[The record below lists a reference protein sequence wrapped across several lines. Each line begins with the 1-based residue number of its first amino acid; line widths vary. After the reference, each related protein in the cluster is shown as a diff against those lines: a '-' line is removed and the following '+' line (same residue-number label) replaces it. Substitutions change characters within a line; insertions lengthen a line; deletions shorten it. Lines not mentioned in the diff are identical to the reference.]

1 MKKFRLLLMMSS
13 LLALVCSFTACSTD
27 IAERYPTIS
36 VEVTTGA
43 VTANSVTFTVTAE
56 GADEIYYWVAEASEP
71 VVAEGEVAPDT
82 KLLIEKGTYLDAQ
95 TDLPFSQEVVKT
107 GLAPTT
113 EYKIYVYAKNFA
125 HHAYATPASATTT
138 EVVAVVVPTVEVVI
152 SEASVAAREF
162 TASVTTTNAQKGAWM
177 VVPKYTEGVT
187 AAKVF
192 AEGTAMTTAELNDA
206 IDIVVSA
213 LEPLTEYDFYVAV
226 ENDGVQVL
234 SDVATATTT
243 VPVVELYFGSDALLQ
258 SYDLND
264 IIGIPGVWVTLM
276 DSATGAAANLFM
288 YDLSSYPE
296 NPGYMMGG
304 DYPALSGSFDNG
316 QLPEQSCLLAD
327 PGYTMFADLVT
338 GEEYT
343 VLGDMGT
350 DSFGSVYGVNLLTVM
365 PDADNNMLTFNVPA
379 LDSKGEFVVIQGQYT
394 GPLGYQVTPTTYPM
408 NLEVW
413 NFTNFTLKQNGDVVT
428 LKSTS
433 INGDFVMVLNTN
445 GGVFDNSQGAYFEAG
460 EGGNMTGGY
469 YSYVEGPE
477 EFLFVS
483 GRIAF
488 EKVDDAGNYILHVSR
503 SRAQMEVPGWIL
515 VGESGAYEVEA
526 PEEGY
531 RITITPAAE

>member
-56 GADEIYYWVAEASEP
+56 GADEIYYWVAKASEP

-226 ENDGVQVL
+226 ENDGIQVL

-243 VPVVELYFGSDALLQ
+243 APVVELYFGSDALLQ

-288 YDLSSYPE
+288 YDFSSYPE

>member
-56 GADEIYYWVAEASEP
+56 GADEIYYWVAKAAEA

-95 TDLPFSQEVVKT
+95 TDLPFSQEVVET

-113 EYKIYVYAKNFA
+113 EYKIYVYAENFA

-226 ENDGVQVL
+226 ENDGIQVL

-243 VPVVELYFGSDALLQ
+243 APVVELYFGSDALLQ

-288 YDLSSYPE
+288 YDFSSYPE

-433 INGDFVMVLNTN
+433 INGDFVMVLNTD

>member
-43 VTANSVTFTVTAE
+43 VTANSVAFTITAE
-56 GADEIYYWVAEASEP
+56 GADEIYYWVAKASEP

-226 ENDGVQVL
+226 ETDGVQVL

-327 PGYTMFADLVT
+327 PGYTSFANLVT

>member
-56 GADEIYYWVAEASEP
+56 GADEIYYWVAKAAEA
-71 VVAEGEVAPDT
+71 VVPEGEVAPDT

-95 TDLPFSQEVVKT
+95 TDLPFSQEVVET

-226 ENDGVQVL
+226 ETDGVQVL

>member
-56 GADEIYYWVAEASEP
+56 GADEIYYWVAKAAEA

-95 TDLPFSQEVVKT
+95 TDLPFSQEVVET

-226 ENDGVQVL
+226 ETDGVQVL

-243 VPVVELYFGSDALLQ
+243 APVVELYFGSDALLQ

>member
-56 GADEIYYWVAEASEP
+56 GADEIYYWVAKASEP

-95 TDLPFSQEVVKT
+95 TDLPFSQEVVET

-226 ENDGVQVL
+226 ETDGVQVL

-243 VPVVELYFGSDALLQ
+243 APVVELYFGSDALLQ

-526 PEEGY
+526 PEEGD

>member
-27 IAERYPTIS
+27 IAERYLTIS

-56 GADEIYYWVAEASEP
+56 GADEIYYWVAKAAEA
-71 VVAEGEVAPDT
+71 VVPEGEVAPDT

-95 TDLPFSQEVVKT
+95 TDLPFSQEVVET

-113 EYKIYVYAKNFA
+113 EYKIYVYAENFA

-226 ENDGVQVL
+226 ETDGVQVL

-316 QLPEQSCLLAD
+316 VLPEQSCLLAD
-327 PGYTMFADLVT
+327 PGYTSFANLVT

>member
-56 GADEIYYWVAEASEP
+56 GADEIYYWVAKAAEA

-95 TDLPFSQEVVKT
+95 TDLPFSQEVVET

-113 EYKIYVYAKNFA
+113 EYKIYVYAENFA

-226 ENDGVQVL
+226 ENDGIQVL

-243 VPVVELYFGSDALLQ
+243 APVVELYFGSDALLQ

>member
-56 GADEIYYWVAEASEP
+56 GADEIYYWVAKAAEA

-95 TDLPFSQEVVKT
+95 TDLPFSQEVVET

-113 EYKIYVYAKNFA
+113 EYKIYVYAENFA

-243 VPVVELYFGSDALLQ
+243 APVVELYFGSDALLQ

-288 YDLSSYPE
+288 YDFSSYPE

-433 INGDFVMVLNTN
+433 INGDFVMVLNTD

>member
-1 MKKFRLLLMMSS
+1 MMSS

-56 GADEIYYWVAEASEP
+56 GADEIYYWVAKAAEA
-71 VVAEGEVAPDT
+71 VVPEGEVAPDT

-95 TDLPFSQEVVKT
+95 TDLPFSQEVVET

-113 EYKIYVYAKNFA
+113 EYKIYVYAENFA

-226 ENDGVQVL
+226 ETDGVQVL

-327 PGYTMFADLVT
+327 PGYTSFANLVT

-350 DSFGSVYGVNLLTVM
+350 DSFGSVYGVNILTVM

>member
-56 GADEIYYWVAEASEP
+56 GADEIYYWVAKASEP

-95 TDLPFSQEVVKT
+95 TDLPFSQEVVET

-113 EYKIYVYAKNFA
+113 EYKIYVYAENFA

-226 ENDGVQVL
+226 ENDGIQVL

-243 VPVVELYFGSDALLQ
+243 APVVELYFGSDALLQ

-288 YDLSSYPE
+288 YDFSSYPE

>member
-226 ENDGVQVL
+226 ENDGIQVL

-288 YDLSSYPE
+288 YDFSSYPE

>member
-56 GADEIYYWVAEASEP
+56 GADEIYYWVAKAAEA

-113 EYKIYVYAKNFA
+113 EYKIYVYAENFA

-226 ENDGVQVL
+226 ENDGIQVL

-243 VPVVELYFGSDALLQ
+243 APVVELYFGSDALLQ

-276 DSATGAAANLFM
+276 DSATGASANLFM
-288 YDLSSYPE
+288 YDFSSYPE

>member
-56 GADEIYYWVAEASEP
+56 GADEIYYWVAKAAEA
-71 VVAEGEVAPDT
+71 VVPEGEVAPDT

-95 TDLPFSQEVVKT
+95 TDLPFSQEVVET

-113 EYKIYVYAKNFA
+113 EYKIYVYAENFA

-226 ENDGVQVL
+226 ETDGVQVL

>member
-56 GADEIYYWVAEASEP
+56 GADEIYYWVAKAAEA
-71 VVAEGEVAPDT
+71 VVPEGEVAPDT

-95 TDLPFSQEVVKT
+95 TDLPFSQEVVET

-113 EYKIYVYAKNFA
+113 EYKIYVYAENFA

-226 ENDGVQVL
+226 ENDGIQVL

-243 VPVVELYFGSDALLQ
+243 VPVVELYFGEDALMQ
-258 SYDLND
+258 SIDLND
-264 IIGIPGVWVTLM
+264 IIGVPGVFVSLM
-276 DSATGAAANLFM
+276 DGNTGAAANLFM

-327 PGYTMFADLVT
+327 PGYTSFANLVT

>member
-56 GADEIYYWVAEASEP
+56 GADEIYYWVAKAAEA
-71 VVAEGEVAPDT
+71 VVPEGEVAPDT

-95 TDLPFSQEVVKT
+95 TDLPFSQEVVET

-113 EYKIYVYAKNFA
+113 EYKIYVYAENFA

-226 ENDGVQVL
+226 ETDGVQVL

-316 QLPEQSCLLAD
+316 VLPEQSCLLAD
-327 PGYTMFADLVT
+327 PGYTSFANLVT

-379 LDSKGEFVVIQGQYT
+379 WDSKGEFVVIQGQYT

>member
-56 GADEIYYWVAEASEP
+56 GADEIYYWVAKAAEA
-71 VVAEGEVAPDT
+71 VVPEGEVAPDT

-95 TDLPFSQEVVKT
+95 TDLPFSQEVVET

-113 EYKIYVYAKNFA
+113 EYKIYVYAENFA

-187 AAKVF
+187 AAKVL
-192 AEGTAMTTAELNDA
+192 AEGTALATAELNDA

-226 ENDGVQVL
+226 ETDGVQVL

-477 EFLFVS
+477 EYLFVS

>member
-56 GADEIYYWVAEASEP
+56 GADEIYYWVAKAAEA

-95 TDLPFSQEVVKT
+95 TDLPFSQEVVET

-113 EYKIYVYAKNFA
+113 EYKIYVYAENFA

-226 ENDGVQVL
+226 ETDGVQVL

-258 SYDLND
+258 SYDLNE

-288 YDLSSYPE
+288 YDFSSYPE

-433 INGDFVMVLNTN
+433 INGDFVMVLNTD

>member
-243 VPVVELYFGSDALLQ
+243 APVVELYFGSDALLQ

-288 YDLSSYPE
+288 YDFSSYPE

-433 INGDFVMVLNTN
+433 INGDFVMVLNTD

>member
-27 IAERYPTIS
+27 IAERYPNIS

-56 GADEIYYWVAEASEP
+56 GADEIYYWVAKAAEA

-95 TDLPFSQEVVKT
+95 TDLPFSQEVVET

-243 VPVVELYFGSDALLQ
+243 APVVELYFSSDALLQ

-288 YDLSSYPE
+288 YDFSSYPE

>member
-95 TDLPFSQEVVKT
+95 TDLPFSQEVVAT
-107 GLAPTT
+107 GLAATT
-113 EYKIYVYAKNFA
+113 EYKIYVYAENFA

-226 ENDGVQVL
+226 ENDGIQVL

>member
-113 EYKIYVYAKNFA
+113 EYKIYVYAENFA

-226 ENDGVQVL
+226 ENDGIQVL

-243 VPVVELYFGSDALLQ
+243 APVVELYFGSDALLQ

>member
-226 ENDGVQVL
+226 ETDGVQVL

>member
-56 GADEIYYWVAEASEP
+56 GADEIYYWVAKAAEA
-71 VVAEGEVAPDT
+71 VVPEGEVAPDT

-95 TDLPFSQEVVKT
+95 TDLPFSQEVVET
-107 GLAPTT
+107 GLAATT
-113 EYKIYVYAKNFA
+113 EYKIYVYAENFA

-226 ENDGVQVL
+226 ETDGVQVL

-327 PGYTMFADLVT
+327 PGYTSFADLVT

>member
-56 GADEIYYWVAEASEP
+56 GADEIYYWVAKASEP

-95 TDLPFSQEVVKT
+95 TDLPFSQEVVET

-113 EYKIYVYAKNFA
+113 EYKIYVYAENFA

-226 ENDGVQVL
+226 ENDGIQVL

-243 VPVVELYFGSDALLQ
+243 APVVELYFGEDALMQ
-258 SYDLND
+258 SIDLND
-264 IIGIPGVWVTLM
+264 IIGVPGVFVSLM
-276 DSATGAAANLFM
+276 DGNTGAAANLFM

>member
-56 GADEIYYWVAEASEP
+56 GADEIYYWVAKAAEA

-113 EYKIYVYAKNFA
+113 EYKIYVYAENFA

-226 ENDGVQVL
+226 ENDGIQVL

-243 VPVVELYFGSDALLQ
+243 APVVELYFGSDALLQ

>member
-95 TDLPFSQEVVKT
+95 TDLPFSQEVVET

-288 YDLSSYPE
+288 YDFSSYPE

-433 INGDFVMVLNTN
+433 INGDFVMVLNTT

>member
-95 TDLPFSQEVVKT
+95 TDLPFSQEVVET

-113 EYKIYVYAKNFA
+113 EYKIYVYAENFA

-226 ENDGVQVL
+226 ENDGIQVL

-243 VPVVELYFGSDALLQ
+243 APVVELYFGSDALLQ

>member
-226 ENDGVQVL
+226 ETDGVQVL

-243 VPVVELYFGSDALLQ
+243 APVVELYFGSDALLQ

>member
-27 IAERYPTIS
+27 ITERYPTIS

-56 GADEIYYWVAEASEP
+56 GADEIYYWVAKAAEA
-71 VVAEGEVAPDT
+71 VVPEGEVAPDT

-95 TDLPFSQEVVKT
+95 TDLPFSQEVVET

-113 EYKIYVYAKNFA
+113 EYKIYVYAENFA

-226 ENDGVQVL
+226 ENDGIQVL

-243 VPVVELYFGSDALLQ
+243 APVVELYFGSDALLQ

-288 YDLSSYPE
+288 YDFSSYPE

>member
-56 GADEIYYWVAEASEP
+56 GADEIYYWVAKAAEA
-71 VVAEGEVAPDT
+71 VVPEGEVAPDT

-226 ENDGVQVL
+226 ETDGVQVL

-433 INGDFVMVLNTN
+433 INGDFVMVLNTD

>member
-226 ENDGVQVL
+226 ETDGVQVL

-258 SYDLND
+258 SYDLNE

-433 INGDFVMVLNTN
+433 INGDFVMVLNTD

>member
-226 ENDGVQVL
+226 ENDGIQVL

-243 VPVVELYFGSDALLQ
+243 APVVELYFGSDALLQ

>member
-56 GADEIYYWVAEASEP
+56 GADEIYYWVAKAAEA
-71 VVAEGEVAPDT
+71 VVPEGEVAPDT

-95 TDLPFSQEVVKT
+95 TDLPFSQEVVET

-113 EYKIYVYAKNFA
+113 EYKIYVYAENFA

-187 AAKVF
+187 AAKVL
-192 AEGTAMTTAELNDA
+192 AEGTALATAELNDA

-226 ENDGVQVL
+226 ETDGVQVL

-243 VPVVELYFGSDALLQ
+243 APVVELYFGSDALLQ

-350 DSFGSVYGVNLLTVM
+350 DSFGSVYGVNILTVM

-477 EFLFVS
+477 EYLFVS

>member
-27 IAERYPTIS
+27 ITERYPTIS

-56 GADEIYYWVAEASEP
+56 GADEIYYWVAKAAEA
-71 VVAEGEVAPDT
+71 VVPEGEVAPDT

-95 TDLPFSQEVVKT
+95 TDLPFSQEVVET

-113 EYKIYVYAKNFA
+113 EYKIYVYAENFA

-226 ENDGVQVL
+226 ENDGIQVL

-288 YDLSSYPE
+288 YDFSSYPE